1 MNRNVWLLSLC
12 QALLMTGNI
21 LLISV
26 IGLIGQQIAP
36 SPSMITLPV
45 ALQFLG
51 LMSATIPASMI
62 MGKLGRKRG
71 FSIGNLVGIL
81 GASLATFSLY
91 HHLFWIFCV
100 GTFLLGVG
108 IGFGT
113 LYRFAAIEVCDA
125 HARHRAISIS
135 MAGGVLAAVLG
146 PNLAIYSQKW
156 SSDGLYVGAFAS
168 LIVLNFL
175 ALLLLQT
182 IQFPKPAE
190 RSQSIRSEPL
200 KDIITQPNFMVAVFA
215 AMVAYAV
222 MNILMTATPLAMIGC
237 GFNFTKAAGVIEWH
251 VLGMFVPAFFT
262 GKLVERYGPRLM
274 ILIGGMLFI
283 GCIAINLHGQ
293 SIWHFRLALV
303 LLGVGWNFMFISAT
317 GLFSQSYKE
326 QNKAKAQAF
335 NEFFV
340 FSCVTVT
347 ALLSGWLESTVGWQN
362 LNLYVLPFVFAVIAI
377 FVFNTK
383 HHIKKEIAG

>member
-1 MNRNVWLLSLC
+1 
-12 QALLMTGNI
+12 
-21 LLISV
+21 
-26 IGLIGQQIAP
+26 
-36 SPSMITLPV
+36 
-45 ALQFLG
+45 
-51 LMSATIPASMI
+51 MI

-146 PNLAIYSQKW
+146 PNLAIYSQQW

-168 LIVLNFL
+168 LIVLIFL
-175 ALLLLQT
+175 ALLLLQI

-377 FVFNTK
+377 FVVNTK
-383 HHIKKEIAG
+383 HHIKKKIAG